1 MGSLE
6 IDYKQIVLENV
17 TSTFVIIKFM
27 NAQTLKVLVNTA
39 SVGAKTIF
47 VNKLAKARK
56 MRKPPGT
63 LGLKKFRPGKFGVK
77 KVWAQHIEKVEIN

>member
-17 TSTFVIIKFM
+17 TSTFD
-27 NAQTLKVLVNTA
+27 AQTLKVHVNTA

-47 VNKLAKARK
+47 VKNIQQIYYIYTAVAIKISSHQINLIIVAKKAYDSCDMSRE
-56 MRKPPGT
+56 
-63 LGLKKFRPGKFGVK
+63 
-77 KVWAQHIEKVEIN
+77 A

>member
-47 VNKLAKARK
+47 VKNI
-56 MRKPPGT
+56 
-63 LGLKKFRPGKFGVK
+63 
-77 KVWAQHIEKVEIN
+77 QHILYIHCCGHQNILTPNQFNHRCQKGI